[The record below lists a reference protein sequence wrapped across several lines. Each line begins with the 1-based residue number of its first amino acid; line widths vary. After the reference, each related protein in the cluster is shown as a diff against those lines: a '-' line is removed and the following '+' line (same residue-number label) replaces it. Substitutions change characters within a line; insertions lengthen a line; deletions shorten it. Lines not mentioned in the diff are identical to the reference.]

1 MQTVFD
7 LTGDTEQMNPKKT
20 TITPKFSLRTPLVV
34 FFAVQILA
42 AVGLTGWLSFRN
54 DQKIVN
60 ELVSQISERV
70 TEQVEKHITTF
81 ADTPHQFLQINMAAI
96 RAGNLDLTNY
106 AEMARYFWEQTQ
118 ISDAVPY
125 VYFANEQG
133 DFVGVWQESEDL
145 TSFRIR
151 NQLTAPRREIYKL
164 DERGKPMALISNKV
178 YDPRPRPWYQAAV
191 KAGRPTWSPIYV
203 FASPPSLGITHVIP
217 IYDRS
222 ESLLGVLAAD
232 LTLSDISNFL
242 RQIKVG
248 KSGQVFIMERSGEIV
263 ASSTAESPFLK
274 TESEEKRL
282 AALHSSNPLIQKAAQ
297 NLLSRF
303 GSFEEIDTNKQ
314 FTFEIDGKPQFLHV
328 TMLRDGRGLDWLMAV
343 VIPKADF
350 TAQIDA
356 NTRNT
361 IILCFVAL
369 AVATLSG
376 IVTSSWITSPVV
388 RVSQASDKLAQ
399 GDLEQQVK
407 PSVIIEIDT
416 LANSFNKMAAQLKES
431 FDALRQSEATNRAIV
446 NTIPDLM
453 IRVRGDGTHL
463 EIIGS
468 HHSQSVYEVQRFR
481 PGNTVAESLPPA
493 LAEKQMRY
501 IQQALATG
509 TLQVYEHQI
518 RLSDRLQ
525 YEEVR
530 IMVLGEEEVLIMV
543 RDISARKQAEK
554 ALEQVNQALE
564 QKVLERTASLEKSNR
579 ELRSTLQQLE
589 SIQLELKRAKEKA
602 EASDRAKST
611 FIAHMS
617 HELRTPL
624 NGILGFT
631 QILLQDPYLTPKQLD
646 GVRTIQQCGSHLLT
660 LIGDILDLAKIEA
673 DKLELHSSDWCFA
686 DFLQSLIA
694 MIHLKAQNKGIT
706 FIYHPQSSLPTLVR
720 GDEKRLR
727 QVLLNLLSNAVKFTE
742 TGSVTFKVGYGGD
755 GGDRGAISQ
764 SPVTKIRFQV
774 EDTGI
779 GIPPEKLADIFV
791 PFQQAVGGQFAQE
804 GTGLG
809 LTISQNIVRQM
820 GGEIKVQSTLG
831 QGSVFWFE
839 VDLPAI
845 ESSPQSKQI
854 AAKPRIIGF
863 RGQARP
869 ILVVDDK
876 AYNRAILVK
885 FLSPLGF
892 EVVEAANGEEGL
904 AKAKQYQPSL
914 ILLDLVMPVLDG
926 FETSR
931 RLRQEPDFKK
941 LAIIATSASTFPQEK
956 IFSYQAGCDAFLP
969 KPVNFERL
977 LEIIE
982 VHLELEWIYEQSS
995 YQTLFTQE
1003 AVDRDSVEDCL
1014 NSSVVTPPE
1023 EELTLLLELAKQGNI
1038 ARILERAAILEQSNS
1053 QYLPFARILR
1063 QLGESFQEK
1072 KLRQFIEEKIR
1083 DDR

>member
-1 MQTVFD
+1 
-7 LTGDTEQMNPKKT
+7 MNPKKT

-34 FFAVQILA
+34 FFALQILA
-42 AVGLTGWLSFRN
+42 AVGLTGWLAFRN

-60 ELVSQISERV
+60 ELVSQISDRV

-125 VYFANEQG
+125 VYYANEQG

-164 DERGKPMALISNKV
+164 DARGEPMALISNQV

-191 KAGRPTWSPIYV
+191 KAGRPTWSAIYV

-217 IYDRS
+217 IYARS
-222 ESLLGVLAAD
+222 ESLLGVIAAD

-242 RQIKVG
+242 RQLKVG
-248 KSGQVFIMERSGEIV
+248 ESGLVFIMERSGEIV

-303 GSFEEIDTNKQ
+303 GSFEELDTNKR

-376 IVTSSWITSPVV
+376 IVTSSWITAPVV

-399 GDLEQQVK
+399 GDLERQVE

-416 LANSFNKMAAQLKES
+416 LANSFNKMATQLKES
-431 FDALRQSEATNRAIV
+431 FDVLRQSEATNRAIV

-453 IRVRGDGTHL
+453 IRVRGDGTNL

-468 HHSQSVYEVQRFR
+468 YHSQNVYEIQRFR
-481 PGNTVAESLPPA
+481 PGNTVAESLPPD
-493 LAEKQMRY
+493 LAKKQMRH
-501 IQQALATG
+501 IQQALAAG

-518 RLSDRLQ
+518 RLSERLQ

-530 IMVLGEEEVLIMV
+530 IMVLEEEEVLIMV

-554 ALEQVNQALE
+554 ALEQANQALE
-564 QKVLERTASLEKSNR
+564 QKVTQRTASLEKSNR
-579 ELRSTLQQLE
+579 ELRLTLQQLE
-589 SIQLELKRAKEKA
+589 SIQLELQRAKEKA
-602 EASDRAKST
+602 EASARAKST

-660 LIGDILDLAKIEA
+660 LISDILDLAKIEA
-673 DKLELHSSDWCFA
+673 EKLELQESDWCFA

-694 MIHLKAQNKGIT
+694 MIHLKAQNKGLI
-706 FIYHPQSSLPTLVR
+706 FNYQPQTSLPTLVR

-742 TGSVTFKVGYGGD
+742 TGSVTFKVGYGEDKGD
-755 GGDRGAISQ
+755 KGDRGDKREISPSLIFSNQ
-764 SPVTKIRFQV
+764 SPSRKIRFQV

-779 GIPPEKLADIFV
+779 GISPEKLTDIFV

-839 VDLPAI
+839 VDLPAR
-845 ESSPQSKQI
+845 ESSSKIKQI
-854 AAKPRIIGF
+854 DARPRIIGF

-956 IFSYQAGCDAFLP
+956 IFSAQAGCDAFLP
-969 KPVNFERL
+969 KPVNLEQL

-982 VHLELEWIYEQSS
+982 VHLKLEWIYEQSS
-995 YQTLFTQE
+995 SQTLFTTE
-1003 AVDRDSVEDCL
+1003 EVERDSAEDCFG
-1014 NSSVVTPPE
+1014 SSVVTPPD
-1023 EELTLLLELAKQGNI
+1023 EELTILLELAKQGNI
-1038 ARILERAAILEQSNS
+1038 ARILERAALLEQLDS
-1053 QYLPFARILR
+1053 QYLPFTRILR

-1072 KLRQFIEEKIR
+1072 KLRQFIEGTIR
-1083 DDR
+1083 DD